1 MGNGIELHV
10 VGDMRAS
17 NGKSLNPRS
26 FEIVDALRIPLH
38 RKFIYMEFAAIVFD
52 GNVLFGPI

>member
-26 FEIVDALRIPLH
+26 FEIVDA
-38 RKFIYMEFAAIVFD
+38 
-52 GNVLFGPI
+52 